1 MPRKVSDKMKYEYNI
16 IVVGDDHGG
25 SEAALASARIAKTT
39 ILITSNKNN
48 KRTYMYCYLI
58 KKNPNKIT
66 LKIDRFEIWKF
77 SNNRKETY
85 IKSFPLRDF

>member
-1 MPRKVSDKMKYEYNI
+1 M
-16 IVVGDDHGG
+16 
-25 SEAALASARIAKTT
+25 
-39 ILITSNKNN
+39 KNN
-48 KRTYMYCYLI
+48 YFNCFLFTNNRGCDLI

-77 SNNRKETY
+77 SKNRKETY